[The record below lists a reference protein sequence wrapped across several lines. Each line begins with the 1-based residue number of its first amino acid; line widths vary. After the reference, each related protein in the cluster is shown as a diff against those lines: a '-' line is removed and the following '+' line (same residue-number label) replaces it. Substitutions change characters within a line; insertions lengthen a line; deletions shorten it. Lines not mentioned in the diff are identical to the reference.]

1 MVENLERQNET
12 DEFEKTRRR
21 YGRKQ
26 ETIDL
31 GYMLR
36 HKDEPVDVVSES
48 FVNAYVDRFNPETV
62 EWSSYGAPKVFE
74 LGRLLANCIKKT
86 KLADTGIIVRT
97 GRTAIQNGFMFII
110 HYE

>member
-26 ETIDL
+26 ETMDL
-31 GYMLR
+31 GYMLW
-36 HKDEPVDVVSES
+36 HKDEPVDVASES

-62 EWSSYGAPKVFE
+62 EWSSYGAPKVSE
-74 LGRLLANCIKKT
+74 LGRLLA
-86 KLADTGIIVRT
+86 KLYKENKV
-97 GRTAIQNGFMFII
+97 GRYR
-110 HYE
+110 HYCENWQDGYPKWFYVYYSL